1 MKHPMRLA
9 IAACFLNGDVKPLE
23 KVVEELKPTYETDR
37 TFSREKIEDNIIALK
52 AVGILKPAQE
62 FGNSQAYV
70 ISNYG
75 RDRVKKA
82 L

>member
-62 FGNSQAYV
+62 FDNSQAYV